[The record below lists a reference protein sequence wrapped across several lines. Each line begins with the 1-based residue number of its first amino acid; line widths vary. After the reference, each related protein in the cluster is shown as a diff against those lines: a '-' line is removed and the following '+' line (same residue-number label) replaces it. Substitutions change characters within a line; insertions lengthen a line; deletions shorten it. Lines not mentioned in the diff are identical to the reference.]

1 MNNMNIQTLYYD
13 RATGT
18 YYRVIPYGNPPAQTP
33 AQAQVPVQVQ
43 TPAQV
48 QNPTQLGANRYAV
61 HTNTGQLPS
70 VTGQIPQPGS
80 VIVNTGDNS
89 GYELPPSSAE
99 MQTEFRQSN
108 ISPSELQVINAQTLQ
123 QPAQQSIEDI
133 MGEWLA
139 PPFMDGGNNNGK

>member
-18 YYRVIPYGNPPAQTP
+18 YYRVIPYGNPPAQTR
-33 AQAQVPVQVQ
+33 AQVQ

-48 QNPTQLGANRYAV
+48 QTITQLGANRYAV
-61 HTNTGQLPS
+61 HTNTEQLPA
-70 VTGQIPQPGS
+70 VTGQIQQPGS
-80 VIVNTGDNS
+80 VIVSTGGNS
-89 GYELPPSSAE
+89 SYELPLSSAE
-99 MQTEFRQSN
+99 MQTAFRQSN

>member
-33 AQAQVPVQVQ
+33 AHVQ

-48 QNPTQLGANRYAV
+48 QTTTQLGANRYAV
-61 HTNTGQLPS
+61 NTNTEQLPT

-80 VIVNTGDNS
+80 VIVSTGGNS
-89 GYELPPSSAE
+89 SYELPPSSAE
-99 MQTEFRQSN
+99 MQTAFRQSN

-123 QPAQQSIEDI
+123 QPAQRPIEEI

>member
-1 MNNMNIQTLYYD
+1 MNIQTLYYD

-33 AQAQVPVQVQ
+33 AQ
-43 TPAQV
+43 V
-48 QNPTQLGANRYAV
+48 QNPTQLGANRYSV
-61 HTNTGQLPS
+61 HTNTEQLPN
-70 VTGQIPQPGS
+70 VTRQIPQPGS
-80 VIVNTGDNS
+80 VIVSTDGNS
-89 GYELPPSSAE
+89 AYELPPSSAE
-99 MQTEFRQSN
+99 MQTAFRQSN

>member
-18 YYRVIPYGNPPAQTP
+18 YYRVIPYGNPPAQ
-33 AQAQVPVQVQ
+33 ASAQVQ

-48 QNPTQLGANRYAV
+48 QTTTQLGANRYAV
-61 HTNTGQLPS
+61 HTNTGQIATA
-70 VTGQIPQPGS
+70 TGQITQPGS
-80 VIVNTGDNS
+80 VIVSTGGNS
-89 GYELPPSSAE
+89 SYELPPSSAE

-139 PPFMDGGNNNGK
+139 PPFMDGGNDNGK